1 MHNSL
6 PGSWYLAGGQTGERQ
21 VMGKVGSAARDQRVN
36 MLQGLHKEGLAY
48 MTIMCMGNRRSSYAP
63 YEGFNFTNQ
72 KSRKLV
78 VFGQRLKEG
87 ILHFIVVLINSNE
100 NEKQKEVLVIIIN
113 DLVSWSQYFKS

>member
-1 MHNSL
+1 MHTSL

-63 YEGFNFTNQ
+63 HMRVSHLPIRRAGSWWY
-72 KSRKLV
+72 LV
-78 VFGQRLKEG
+78 RG
-87 ILHFIVVLINSNE
+87 
-100 NEKQKEVLVIIIN
+100 
-113 DLVSWSQYFKS
+113 